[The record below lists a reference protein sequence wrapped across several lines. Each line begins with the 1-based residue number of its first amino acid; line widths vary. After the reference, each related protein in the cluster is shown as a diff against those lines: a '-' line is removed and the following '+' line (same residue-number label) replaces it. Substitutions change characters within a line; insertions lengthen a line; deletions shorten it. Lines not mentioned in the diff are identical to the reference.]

1 MASTGLPSYF
11 LVEDALGELGASTGV
26 TEAHGCL
33 CGLAC
38 VLGGRAGAAW
48 VASLLAGDTAGEAGA
63 GTADLLGEL
72 AEASCTALAEGAMA
86 FMPLL
91 PPDERPL
98 AERTEALGAWCTGF
112 MEGLGEAASS
122 PGARAALASDTAR
135 EIIGDFAEI
144 ARATVSQAETEPE
157 GEAAYAELV
166 EFVRVSVQLMFEEL
180 HDARDAAGSTSLH

>member
-1 MASTGLPSYF
+1 MPTKWVIFAVDRCSASQS
-11 LVEDALGELGASTGV
+11 VNI
-26 TEAHGCL
+26 C
-33 CGLAC
+33 
-38 VLGGRAGAAW
+38 
-48 VASLLAGDTAGEAGA
+48 
-63 GTADLLGEL
+63 
-72 AEASCTALAEGAMA
+72 
-86 FMPLL
+86 
-91 PPDERPL
+91 
-98 AERTEALGAWCTGF
+98 
-112 MEGLGEAASS
+112 GEAASS